1 MPKVKIPAAM
11 GRIYERV
18 WICMRCN
25 SKMRTDAEAV
35 KTGKVKCRHCGY
47 KGLRPKS
54 KERKV

>member
-1 MPKVKIPAAM
+1 MPKVKAPAAM
-11 GRIYERV
+11 ARIYERV

-25 SKMRTDAEAV
+25 AKIRANARAV
-35 KTGKVKCRHCGY
+35 AARKVKCRKCGY

>member
-1 MPKVKIPAAM
+1 MPKVKVPAAM
-11 GRIYERV
+11 KRIYERV

-25 SKMRTDAEAV
+25 AKIRADAIAV
-35 KTGKVKCRHCGY
+35 KAGKIKCRKCGY